1 MKPFPII
8 ALGILLALAGT
19 FFARRALAAEGEYAD
34 DFTLFS
40 EAFPSGDGGGDVSG
54 DGEREANLYAFL
66 ALIRQLESNNDYG
79 ALVMGGQFSDFSE
92 HPALTGWPGVRLPDG
107 RLTTAAGAYQ
117 ITRTTWNDL
126 GGSAKYGDFSNA
138 AQDQAAIDLLRRR
151 GALAEVMAGNFDR
164 AVTKV
169 VKEWEAF
176 ERMLAGNYPVTI
188 AEARNIY
195 AGGGGAFA

>member
-1 MKPFPII
+1 MKAAPLI
-8 ALGILLALAGT
+8 ALGILLALAGA
-19 FFARRALAAEGEYAD
+19 FFTRRAFAAEGEYAD

-40 EAFPSGDGGGDVSG
+40 DAFPSGGGNMSG
-54 DGEREANLYAFL
+54 DQEANLYAFL
-66 ALIRQLESNNDYG
+66 ALIRRLESNDDYG
-79 ALVMGGQFSDFSE
+79 ALVMGGQFTDFSE
-92 HPALTGWPGVRLPDG
+92 HPALIGWPGVRLDDG

-126 GGSAKYGDFSNA
+126 GGTAKYGDFSKA
-138 AQDQAAIDLLRRR
+138 AQDQAAVDLLTRR
-151 GALAEVMAGNFDR
+151 GALPEILAGNFDR

-176 ERMLAGNYPVTI
+176 ERMLAGNYPTTI
-188 AEARNIY
+188 QEARNIY